1 MERVLKPWPAL
12 WALVI
17 GFFMILIDTTI
28 VSVANPSIMKG
39 LDLGTDY
46 NAVIWVTSAY
56 LLAYAVPLLI
66 TGRLGDRFG
75 PKNIY
80 LIGLVVFTGASAWCG
95 FAGHI
100 GILIAA
106 RVVQGLGAAL
116 MTPQTMAVI
125 TRIFPPDR
133 RGAAMGLWGAVAGV
147 ATLVGPLLG
156 GILVD
161 TLGWEWIFFINVP
174 VGIVAFILA
183 VRLVP
188 KLPTHTHSFDILGVV
203 LSAVGMFLLVFGIQE
218 GGTYDWGVIWGPIS
232 VWGLIISG
240 IVVLAAFIVWQAVNK
255 KEPLLPLP
263 LFRDRN
269 FSLANGAITTVGFA
283 VTCMALPLV
292 FYFQTVRGLTPT
304 ESALMLAP
312 TAVLSGVLA
321 PFVGRLIDRVNPRN
335 ITTPALVLFSFS
347 LFLYS
352 RMLSPDVNIWLLLI
366 PSSLLGIA
374 MSGVWGPIST
384 TATRNLPMN
393 QAGAGSGVFN
403 TTRQIGAVLG
413 SASIA
418 ALIESRLAVDLP
430 KAPGGAANAGAATSG
445 TELPQFLHAGFTQ
458 AMSEALLLP
467 AAVAFLGALIV
478 IWWERPKPR
487 AWGAGAPAGAGAGA
501 GAAGAG
507 AGTAGAGAAGA
518 GAGAAEPAGVGAVQ
532 SGAASTADE
541 ATGPTHGAHAAPVP
555 VDATPRGSHAAPVP
569 PATDVAPGEEPPHGI
584 HAAPVTD

>member
-1 MERVLKPWPAL
+1 MERELKPWPAL

-39 LDLGTDY
+39 LGLGTDY

-75 PKNIY
+75 PKNLY
-80 LIGLVVFTGASAWCG
+80 LIGLVIFTAASAWCG
-95 FAGHI
+95 FSGHI

-125 TRIFPPDR
+125 TRIFPPER

-161 TLGWEWIFFINVP
+161 SLGWEWIFFINVP

-183 VRLVP
+183 MRLVP
-188 KLPTHTHSFDILGVV
+188 KLPTHSHSFDLLGVV

-232 VWGLIISG
+232 VWGLIIAG
-240 IVVLAAFIVWQAVNK
+240 IVVLIAFVVWQAFNK

-269 FSLANGAITTVGFA
+269 FSLSNGAITTVGFA

-312 TAVLSGVLA
+312 TAIFSGVLA

-335 ITTPALVLFSFS
+335 IATPALVLFAFA

-352 RMLSPDVNIWLLLI
+352 RMLSPDVNIFLLLI
-366 PSSLLGIA
+366 PSALMGIA

-418 ALIESRLAVDLP
+418 ALIESRLAADLP
-430 KAPGGAANAGAATSG
+430 KVAGGAANANEAAAG

-467 AAVAFLGALIV
+467 AAVAFLGALV
-478 IWWERPKPR
+478 VVWWERPKPP
-487 AWGAGAPAGAGAGA
+487 AWARPAGATPGAATA
-501 GAAGAG
+501 GAASEGA
-507 AGTAGAGAAGA
+507 
-518 GAGAAEPAGVGAVQ
+518 
-532 SGAASTADE
+532 
-541 ATGPTHGAHAAPVP
+541 PTHGAHAAPVP
-555 VDATPRGSHAAPVP
+555 VDATPRGSHAADVP
-569 PATDVAPGEEPPHGI
+569 PATDIRPGEEPPHGV
-584 HAAPVTD
+584 HAAPVID